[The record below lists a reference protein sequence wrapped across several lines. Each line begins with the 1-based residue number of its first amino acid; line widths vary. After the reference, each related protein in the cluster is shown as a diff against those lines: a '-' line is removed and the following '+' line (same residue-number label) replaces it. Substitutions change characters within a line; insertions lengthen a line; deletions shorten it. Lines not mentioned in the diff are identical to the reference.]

1 MWHFKEEREKRRK
14 IREKEGTKKEK
25 KRRRRGRGREEKD
38 WEMVMGVEGNAAARR
53 RCRWLQRCPGSYL
66 YFIGIGGRRQDS
78 WQLPKLSYSILRP
91 NKRSD
96 SIVWSLRCR
105 VPPRLMP
112 GGLYSTA
119 GFSTVLLARRPF
131 LPLFCFARFAYFP
144 HQFCPPRRFR
154 VQCLRPLGRPIRAI
168 AILSRAACPTQQ
180 LSLKYVLPLGA
191 VINLSVARADCI
203 SDEALLKHC
212 SSR

>member
-1 MWHFKEEREKRRK
+1 MWHFKEERKKRRK

-53 RCRWLQRCPGSYL
+53 RCRWLQRCPGSYS
-66 YFIGIGGRRQDS
+66 YFIGTEGRRRDS
-78 WQLPKLSYSILRP
+78 WQLPKLSYSICRP

-119 GFSTVLLARRPF
+119 GFSTVSPTNSPSLL
-131 LPLFCFARFAYFP
+131 
-144 HQFCPPRRFR
+144 
-154 VQCLRPLGRPIRAI
+154 LRPLRLFSSPISRRAST
-168 AILSRAACPTQQ
+168 AYLVRV
-180 LSLKYVLPLGA
+180 KPLGRA
-191 VINLSVARADCI
+191 SLTARLCN
-203 SDEALLKHC
+203 
-212 SSR
+212 